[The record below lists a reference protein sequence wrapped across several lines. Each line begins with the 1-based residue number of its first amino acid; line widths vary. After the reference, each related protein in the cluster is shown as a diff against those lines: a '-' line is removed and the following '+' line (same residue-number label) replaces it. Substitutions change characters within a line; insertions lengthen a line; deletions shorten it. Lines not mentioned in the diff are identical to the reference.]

1 LKIRLLPSRLGPDVQ
16 VQLLTS
22 FLINE
27 CVAVDAGSLGFALNS
42 RERENVQH
50 IVLTHAHMD
59 HIASMPIFIDEEF
72 SRLTSPV
79 MVYAIPDVIS
89 VLRQFIFNDQIWP
102 NFEKITLPQGREPA
116 LEFYA
121 LEPGTRIGL
130 AGLCITLIP
139 VNHTV
144 PTAGL
149 LVEDDAA
156 AVIYTSD
163 TYVTDQLWEVANR
176 TENLKAIFVDVSYPN
191 ELEALAATSR
201 HLTPQSLGSELKK
214 LKRQTEIH
222 CVHIKPGHRDEVVHQ
237 LKALNDPRI
246 CVAEIGRVYNW

>member
-1 LKIRLLPSRLGPDVQ
+1 MKIRLLPSRLGLDVQ

-79 MVYAIPDVIS
+79 IVHAIPEVIS
-89 VLRQFIFNDQIWP
+89 VLRQFIFNDHIWP
-102 NFEKITLPQGREPA
+102 NFEKITLPKGSEPA
-116 LEFYA
+116 LEFHP
-121 LEPGTRIGL
+121 LEPGTRIGV
-130 AGLCITLIP
+130 AGLCITPIP

-144 PTAGL
+144 PTVGL
-149 LVEDDAA
+149 LVEEDGA

-191 ELEALAATSR
+191 ELEALAAASR
-201 HLTPQSLGSELKK
+201 HLTPQSLSSELKK
-214 LKRQTEIH
+214 LKRQIEIH
-222 CVHIKPGHRDEVVHQ
+222 CVHIKPRHRDEVVRQ
-237 LKALNDPRI
+237 LEALKDPRI
-246 CVAEIGRVYNW
+246 CVGEIGKIYQW